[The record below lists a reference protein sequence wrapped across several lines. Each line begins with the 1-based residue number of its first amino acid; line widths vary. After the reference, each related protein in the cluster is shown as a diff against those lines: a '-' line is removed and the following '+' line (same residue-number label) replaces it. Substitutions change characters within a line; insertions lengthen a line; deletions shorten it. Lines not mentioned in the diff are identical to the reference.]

1 MLKVS
6 NSNLKIYEKFI
17 LFDSVPASTILG
29 SPKSLALDSQIHIYA
44 KFTFC

>member
-17 LFDSVPASTILG
+17 LFDFVPQPPILIYYG
-29 SPKSLALDSQIHIYA
+29 FVMHICKIFRPKKLQIL
-44 KFTFC
+44 